1 MAGRGRPKKLG
12 YIKYSKGTFYFN
24 GISYK
29 NIYDLIMAVIK
40 SNVKKDNITY
50 DGFNSDDEFPYSSEE
65 LKNSQEIADI
75 RGSALKIKSLCNDE
89 GKFKFDD
96 AYEFFKKLYSEYRK
110 NNGGDGDKRIRK
122 TGLVRKG
129 DVANRFRDLKY
140 GGGVHPLPDRID
152 FSFVL
157 PNGKIESLNG
167 IYDDLMNPIRHGK
180 ISSVTG
186 KNNIASV
193 VPEGPSEASFAK
205 NIGDHTTTEHFFT
218 AADNALVG
226 ELTFG
231 GALGTFDSK
240 KFLESR
246 NDAIPSLYGLLTEGN
261 LLDMAEN
268 CINSSIEAVFSKCDI
283 PVRESFVRKILNIVG
298 DNMNN
303 VRGVDGYRTV
313 CEVFF
318 RSLVPSGAIDRL
330 NDLTKNRP
338 TGRIG
343 KYEPGQRALVHKEY
357 SKKVA
362 TELFFKMATR
372 ASMFDGKEKLKD
384 GFRNLVYHNMGRN
397 GHNSYTE
404 RTMWDIVE
412 LIQKAGEETL
422 KEAPANP
429 PADQVARPL

>member
-12 YIKYSKGTFYFN
+12 DIKYSKGTFYFN
-24 GISYK
+24 GASYK

-50 DGFNSDDEFPYSSEE
+50 DGFNADDEFPYNSEE

-75 RGSALKIKSLCNDE
+75 RSSALKIKSLCNNE

-96 AYEFFKKLYSEYRK
+96 AYEFFKNLYAEYK
-110 NNGGDGDKRIRK
+110 KKNGGDGDKRVRK

-129 DVANRFRDLKY
+129 DVANRFRDFKY

-157 PNGKIESLNG
+157 PNGKVESLNG
-167 IYDDLMNPIRHGK
+167 IYDDLMNPVRHGK

-193 VPEGPSEASFAK
+193 VPEGPSDASFAK
-205 NIGDHTTTEHFFT
+205 NIGDNAITDRFFT

-240 KFLESR
+240 KFLES
-246 NDAIPSLYGLLTEGN
+246 NNNAIPSLYGLLTEGN

-268 CINSSIEAVFSKCDI
+268 CINSSIDSVFSKCD
-283 PVRESFVRKILNIVG
+283 VSARESFVSKILTIIG
-298 DNMNN
+298 DKMNT
-303 VRGVDGYRTV
+303 VRGVDGYRIV

-318 RSLVPSGAIDRL
+318 RSLIPSGAIGRL

-338 TGRIG
+338 TGRMG
-343 KYEPGQRALVHKEY
+343 KFAPGQKALVHKEY
-357 SKKVA
+357 SKMVA
-362 TELFFKMATR
+362 TELFGIMATQ
-372 ASMFDGKEKLKD
+372 AAMFDGNEKLKD
-384 GFRNLVYHNMGRN
+384 GFRNLVYYNMGRN

-404 RTMWDIVE
+404 RTMWEIVD
-412 LIQKAGEETL
+412 LIKEAGEEAL
-422 KEAPANP
+422 KTSSTNP
-429 PADQVARPL
+429 PAGQVVRPL